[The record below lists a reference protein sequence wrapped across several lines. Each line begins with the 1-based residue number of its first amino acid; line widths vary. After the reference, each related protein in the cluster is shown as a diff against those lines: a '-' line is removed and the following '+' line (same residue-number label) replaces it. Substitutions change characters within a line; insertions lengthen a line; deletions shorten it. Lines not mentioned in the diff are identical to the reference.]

1 MKRAHQLT
9 AFSIAAVLVL
19 GGAYQLT
26 RQPADAAVAKPAAR
40 AAMAVSV
47 TGVSQVG
54 WSRQISASGSVAPWQ
69 EAVIAAETGGL
80 RIVKVA
86 ADVGDVV
93 KRGQTL
99 VALSR
104 DSVLAS
110 EAQQRA
116 LVDQARAALAEAK
129 GNADRA
135 RKVSGSGA
143 LSAQQVQQY
152 LVAEQ
157 SAKANLAATQ
167 AALKSEQIRLGQT
180 RITAPD
186 DGIISRR
193 SATLGSVV
201 QSGTE
206 LFGMV
211 RQGRLEWRAELS
223 AEQLAAVAPG
233 QGAQLR
239 LADGSTVTGTV
250 RMIAPTLNAD
260 SRKALVYVDLPAG
273 SAARAG
279 MFASGEI
286 LTGEARATVLPAAA
300 VIMRDGHSYVFE
312 VSAEGGVT
320 QHRVDTGRRRG
331 AQVEVLTALAD
342 DARIVASGG
351 AFLNDGDLV
360 RVEAASE
367 AAPEATPEAAR

>member
-1 MKRAHQLT
+1 MKSLHRLT
-9 AFSIAAVLVL
+9 AIAIAAALV
-19 GGAYQLT
+19 GAGAYHFT
-26 RQPADAAVAKPAAR
+26 RQPASAAIAPPKVAR
-40 AAMAVSV
+40 AALAVSV
-47 TGVSQVG
+47 ATIEHAG
-54 WSRQISASGSVAPWQ
+54 WPRQISASGSVAPWQ

-99 VALSR
+99 VELAG
-104 DSVLAS
+104 DSVAAS

-116 LVDQARAALAEAK
+116 RVDQARAALAEARS
-129 GNADRA
+129 NADRA
-135 RKVSGSGA
+135 RKVSGTGA
-143 LSAQQVQQY
+143 LSAQVVQQY

-157 SAKANLAATQ
+157 SAEANLAAAQ

-180 RITAPD
+180 RIVAPD

-193 SATLGSVV
+193 GATLGSVV
-201 QSGTE
+201 QTGSE

-239 LADGSTVTGTV
+239 LADGSSVSGTV

-286 LTGEARATVLPAAA
+286 LTGAAPATVLPAAA

-312 VSAEGGVT
+312 VNAEGAVV
-320 QHRVDTGRRRG
+320 QHRVETGRRRG
-331 AQVEVLTALAD
+331 AQVELLTALAPE
-342 DARIVASGG
+342 ARIVASGG
-351 AFLNDGDLV
+351 AFLNDGDVV
-360 RVEAASE
+360 RIEAAAGAESE
-367 AAPEATPEAAR
+367 AAR

>member
-1 MKRAHQLT
+1 MKRVHQLT
-9 AFSIAAVLVL
+9 AFAIAAALVL
-19 GGAYQLT
+19 GGAYQFT
-26 RQPADAAVAKPAAR
+26 RQPADAAVEKPAAR

-54 WSRQISASGSVAPWQ
+54 WPRQISASGSVTPWQ

-99 VALSR
+99 VELSR
-104 DSVLAS
+104 DSVSAA

-116 LVDQARAALAEAK
+116 MVDQARAALAEAR

-143 LSAQQVQQY
+143 LSDQQVQQY

-157 SAKANLAATQ
+157 SAKANLAAAQ

-180 RITAPD
+180 RIVAPD

-223 AEQLAAVAPG
+223 AEQLVAVAPG
-233 QGAQLR
+233 QAAQLR
-239 LADGSTVTGTV
+239 LADGSAVRGTV
-250 RMIAPTLNAD
+250 RMLAPTLDAS

-273 SAARAG
+273 GAARAG
-279 MFASGEI
+279 MFASGDI
-286 LTGEARATVLPAAA
+286 LTGEAPATVLPTAA
-300 VIMRDGHSYVFE
+300 VVLRDGHSYVFE
-312 VSAEGGVT
+312 VNAEGGVT
-320 QHRVDTGRRRG
+320 QHRVETGRRRG
-331 AQVEVLTALAD
+331 TQVEVLTALAA

-351 AFLNDGDLV
+351 AFLNDGDRV
-360 RVEAASE
+360 RVES
-367 AAPEATPEAAR
+367 APEVAR

>member
-1 MKRAHQLT
+1 MKRLYRLT
-9 AFSIAAVLVL
+9 AFAIAAALVG
-19 GGAYQLT
+19 GGAYHFT
-26 RQPADAAVAKPAAR
+26 RQPADAAIAPPKVAR

-47 TGVSQVG
+47 TGIEQAA

-69 EAVIAAETGGL
+69 EAVIASETGGL

-99 VALSR
+99 VELAA
-104 DSVLAS
+104 DSVAAS

-116 LVDQARAALAEAK
+116 KVDQARAALAEARS
-129 GNADRA
+129 NADRA
-135 RKVSGSGA
+135 RKVSGTGA
-143 LSAQQVQQY
+143 LSAQAVQQY

-157 SAKANLAATQ
+157 SAEANLAAAR

-193 SATLGSVV
+193 NATLGSVV
-201 QSGTE
+201 QSGSE

-223 AEQLAAVAPG
+223 AEQLAVVAPG
-233 QGAQLR
+233 QAARLR
-239 LADGSTVTGTV
+239 LADGSTVSGTV
-250 RMIAPTLNAD
+250 RMLAPTLNAD

-286 LTGEARATVLPAAA
+286 LTGEAAATVLPSAA
-300 VIMRDGHSYVFE
+300 VILRDGHSYVFE
-312 VSAEGGVT
+312 VMTEGGVV
-320 QHRVDTGRRRG
+320 QRQVDTGRRRG
-331 AQVEVLTALAD
+331 AQVEVLTALAPE
-342 DARIVASGG
+342 ARIVASGG
-351 AFLNDGDLV
+351 AFLNDGDVV
-360 RVEAASE
+360 RVVAE
-367 AAPEATPEAAR
+367 PEVAR